1 MANKVEQRRIA
12 DKTRKKILK
21 TAEKLFAAKG
31 FSGTS
36 TSSIAKA
43 AKVNEA
49 LLFHHFGNKAKLW
62 QQVKANIIE
71 HLPNLSVTLKPNT
84 LEEFLKEAIEQRI
97 FAYQSQPNL
106 LRIMRWQSLEED
118 QTHLAGGNK
127 LAPMQWL
134 PSIQYLQQQEK
145 INANTPPEMIMLWL
159 TYSIN
164 ALIYDELALLQNPEQ
179 QERFIQMLMIGFEKA
194 LS

>member
-1 MANKVEQRRIA
+1 MTNKIEQRRIA
-12 DKTRKKILK
+12 DNTREKILK
-21 TAEKLFAAKG
+21 AAEKLFAAKG

-36 TSSIAKA
+36 TAAIAKA

-71 HLPNLSVTLKPNT
+71 HLPNLNINPTPNT
-84 LEEFLKEAIEQRI
+84 LEDFLKEAIDQRI
-97 FAYQSQPNL
+97 LSYQSQPNL

-118 QTHLAGGNK
+118 KTYLAGGNK
-127 LAPMQWL
+127 LAPLQWL
-134 PSIQYLQQQEK
+134 PAIEYLQQQEK
-145 INANTPPEMIMLWL
+145 INANTPAEMIMLWL

-164 ALIYDELALLQNPEQ
+164 ALIYDDLALLQDQ
-179 QERFIQMLMIGFEKA
+179 QKQERFIQMLMVGFKKA